1 MRHARVLWTVVV
13 MFLMILSVAA
23 PAAAQ
28 AKDDE
33 WEYTVAPYLIFASM
47 DGTLGVRGLEAEVD
61 TYTLS
66 NLQGGFLGYFEARK
80 GNWGFGAD
88 VVYMALGSST
98 DRLNI
103 DPSQAAFLFL
113 ATRRLTPTLDLQ
125 FGARWN
131 VVRGRIEFKDNS
143 VVLAGTVVE
152 ETKQWVDPVVGL
164 RWKQPL
170 GERWLVSVPAN
181 VGGFGVSSSIAVD
194 VFPTLQYKLGRHA
207 WVGGGWRFLYMDY
220 ETGYEDG
227 VPIPGEDAFRYDMIT
242 SGPVL
247 GVAFRF

>member
-1 MRHARVLWTVVV
+1 MKHARGLWTVVV
-13 MFLMILSVAA
+13 VFLMVLSVAV

-28 AKDDE
+28 AKTTSGNTPSPRI
-33 WEYTVAPYLIFASM
+33 WSSPAWTARW
-47 DGTLGVRGLEAEVD
+47 GRGLEADVD
-61 TYTLS
+61 IYTLS
-66 NLQGGFLGYFEARK
+66 NLQAGFLGYFEARK

-88 VVYMALGSST
+88 VVYMALGEST
-98 DRLNI
+98 DRVNI

-170 GERWLVSVPAN
+170 GERWLVSVPVN

-207 WVGGGWRFLYMDY
+207 WIGGGWRFLYMDY

-242 SGPVL
+242 SGPVM